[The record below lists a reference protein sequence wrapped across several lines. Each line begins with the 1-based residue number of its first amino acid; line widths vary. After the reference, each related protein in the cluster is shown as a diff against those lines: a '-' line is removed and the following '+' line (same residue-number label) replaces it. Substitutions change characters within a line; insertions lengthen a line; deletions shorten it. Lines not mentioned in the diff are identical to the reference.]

1 METEVHVYAFSV
13 AANVLLSFFP
23 FLIVMLS
30 ICQHVFRWKAAT
42 DAIYFALSDYFPDPL
57 GDFLQR
63 NLRFTVA
70 SRGPVQVASMALL
83 LFTANGI
90 FEPLEVALN
99 RLWRCEQNRNYL
111 KNQMVSLG
119 LVFACGGL
127 VMISTTLTALDKQ
140 YLFQSMGLAPWLA
153 KFVTIVLFKLAAIP
167 LSMLMLALI
176 YWLLPN
182 CRVRRDGIVRAAI
195 GVGLL
200 LELLKYLNLLTW
212 PYLRNKLA
220 LEYGPFIYSV
230 TIILWGFLASMVI
243 LAGAEWAARRE
254 RTMEIAPPRFLG
266 P

>member
-1 METEVHVYAFSV
+1 METEVHVYSFSV
-13 AANVLLSFFP
+13 AASMLLSFFP

-30 ICQHVFRWKAAT
+30 LCQHVFRWKAAT
-42 DAIYFALSDYFPDPL
+42 DAVFFALNDYFPDPL

-63 NLRFTVA
+63 NLRVTVA
-70 SRGPVQVASMALL
+70 SRGPLQVASMALL

-99 RLWRCEQNRNYL
+99 RIWRCNQNRSYL
-111 KNQMVSLG
+111 KNQMISLG

-127 VMISTTLTALDKQ
+127 MIVSTTLTALDKQ

-153 KFVTIVLFKLAAIP
+153 NVVTIVLFKLAAIP
-167 LSMLMLALI
+167 ISMLMLALI

-182 CRVRRDGIVRAAI
+182 CKVRRAGIVPAAI
-195 GVGLL
+195 AVGLS
-200 LELLKYLNLLTW
+200 LEVLKYVNLLTW

-254 RTMEIAPPRFLG
+254 RTIEGEDPRFLG